1 MPQPHSPLPTP
12 LSLLLEEVIGRP
24 GDALGVVSW
33 SNLDQA
39 RLRVLL
45 TPARCSGQGWNRA
58 FCAHGERTVLLASL
72 LPELLHLA
80 PVGDLRGEAV
90 RNLGDALLEGL
101 EEGCARFLLDF
112 SRVRSMGSQALSL
125 LLRFRRELHQE
136 GRLDDLELR
145 AAPDFCQ
152 GALLEILHGA
162 GSGSRPGSGM
172 RREVWQCS

>member
-1 MPQPHSPLPTP
+1 M
-12 LSLLLEEVIGRP
+12 
-24 GDALGVVSW
+24 
-33 SNLDQA
+33 
-39 RLRVLL
+39 
-45 TPARCSGQGWNRA
+45 
-58 FCAHGERTVLLASL
+58 LLASL

-80 PVGDLRGEAV
+80 PVGELRGEAV

-136 GRLDDLELR
+136 RRLDDLELR
-145 AAPDFCQ
+145 AAPDCCQ
-152 GALLEILHGA
+152 GALLENLHGI
-162 GSGSRPGSGM
+162 GSGSHSGSGM